1 MAITPDDI
9 HAQTFKERF
18 KGYDEEEV
26 DHFLAQV
33 ADGVAELHRERE
45 ELAERVRELEE
56 GGGGGDSSGISD
68 TEALLRRTLV
78 TAQRAADD
86 TVAEARATAEQ
97 TVADAR
103 EEAETLLADARREA
117 EDLLARA
124 RAQAEQDVEL
134 ARSERE
140 RVLAAVD
147 DLRRLRGEYAER
159 VRAVIAEQLDLL
171 DRTGDLPELPADLDA
186 LSDLEPPRDL
196 DEAQLDEASRADAGA
211 GSEPR

>member
-1 MAITPDDI
+1 VAITPDDI

-26 DHFLAQV
+26 DRFLAQV
-33 ADGVAELHRERE
+33 ADGIAELHRERE
-45 ELAERVRELEE
+45 QLAERVRQLEE
-56 GGGGGDSSGISD
+56 SGAGGDSSSVSE

-97 TVADAR
+97 MVADAR
-103 EEAETLLADARREA
+103 EEAETLLAEARAEA
-117 EDLLARA
+117 EELRARA
-124 RAQAEQDVEL
+124 RAQAEREL
-134 ARSERE
+134 EHARAERE

-171 DRTGDLPELPADLDA
+171 DRTGDLPELPPDLDA

-196 DEAQLDEASRADAGA
+196 DEVRLDEESRADAGA
-211 GSEPR
+211 PERP

>member
-26 DHFLAQV
+26 DRFLAQV
-33 ADGVAELHRERE
+33 ADGIAELHRERE
-45 ELAERVRELEE
+45 QLAERVRQLEE
-56 GGGGGDSSGISD
+56 SGAGGDSSSVSE

-97 TVADAR
+97 MVADAR
-103 EEAETLLADARREA
+103 EEAETLLAEARAEA
-117 EDLLARA
+117 EELRARA
-124 RAQAEQDVEL
+124 RAQAEREL
-134 ARSERE
+134 EHARAERE

-171 DRTGDLPELPADLDA
+171 DRTGDLPELPPDLDA

-196 DEAQLDEASRADAGA
+196 DEVRLDEESRADAGA
-211 GSEPR
+211 PERP

>member
-26 DHFLAQV
+26 DRFLAQV
-33 ADGVAELHRERE
+33 ADGIAELHRERE
-45 ELAERVRELEE
+45 QLAERVRQLEE
-56 GGGGGDSSGISD
+56 SGAGGDSSSVSE

-97 TVADAR
+97 MVADAR
-103 EEAETLLADARREA
+103 EEAETLLAEARAEA
-117 EDLLARA
+117 EELRARA
-124 RAQAEQDVEL
+124 RAQAEREL
-134 ARSERE
+134 AHARAERE

-171 DRTGDLPELPADLDA
+171 DRTGDLPELPPDLDA

-196 DEAQLDEASRADAGA
+196 DEVRLDEESRADAGA
-211 GSEPR
+211 PERP